1 VSRFLLTV
9 DDEHGTA
16 AVVLDVD
23 LTKRQ
28 RRLLEELVPKDLS
41 DRDRWQML
49 AVLTRLIADER
60 AYERECER
68 RGLLPLI

>member
-16 AVVLDVD
+16 AVVVDVQ
-23 LTKRQ
+23 LTARQ

-41 DRDRWQML
+41 DRDRWGML
-49 AVLTRLIADER
+49 AVLTRLVADER
-60 AYERECER
+60 AYERVCQE
-68 RGLLPLI
+68 RGLLL